1 MPTSSL
7 TSAEALTGNAKD
19 CSPYWNDFTKEL
31 SSALWLP
38 TATASRGSASNSSN
52 GLHTKTEEL
61 SWFSITRTQAPS
73 PNLPRIFSPSS
84 IPSLADS
91 TDSAATVKQSS
102 KTRLYPGRK
111 QRQTIKLWLDAARWC
126 YNKTI
131 ETLREPGTTASW
143 KKIKTSIINA
153 TPLRLQ
159 PAPYQVKSIAV
170 RDACKAVSNA
180 KKYNA
185 SLKQDQAQ
193 GLRTDQEFAIP
204 GFRSRRNPR
213 QNCFIPAKAV
223 FQNGV
228 YPRLLGNL
236 KMAEQPPGNHGDSRL
251 TLHNGQYHLSASIQ
265 YNPDL
270 EQQASREWDRVV
282 ALDPGIRTFITW
294 FSETDA
300 GHIAQG
306 AFGRIQRLC
315 QHLDNLISKTAK
327 APRTKRRNMQKAAD
341 RMRNRIRNLIDEL
354 HHQTARFLVDDFDL
368 ILLPTFETQD
378 MSKKGGR
385 KLRSKSVRSLLTFA
399 HYRFQ
404 RFLLWKAYQTG
415 AKVLLTNE
423 AYTSKTCSWS
433 GEIVNKLG
441 GARYITG
448 QDGVTVERD
457 INGARGVFLRALV
470 DTPALA
476 DCVGCLA
483 NNVVNVR

>member
-1 MPTSSL
+1 MPTSSP
-7 TSAEALTGNAKD
+7 TSAEASTGNAKD
-19 CSPYWNDFTKEL
+19 SSPYWNDFTKEI
-31 SSALWLP
+31 SSVLWLP
-38 TATASRGSASNSSN
+38 TATDSRGSDSNSSN
-52 GLHTKTEEL
+52 GLHTKTEEA

-84 IPSLADS
+84 ILSLADS
-91 TDSAATVKQSS
+91 TDSAATEKQSK
-102 KTRLYPGRK
+102 KTRLYPDRK
-111 QRQTIKLWLDAARWC
+111 QRQTIKLWFDAARWC

-131 ETLREPGTTASW
+131 ETLRQPGATANW
-143 KKIKTSIINA
+143 KKIKTSIIKDV
-153 TPLRLQ
+153 PPHLQ

-170 RDACKAVSNA
+170 RDACQSVSNA

-185 SLKQDQAQ
+185 KLKGDQAQ
-193 GLRTDQEFAIP
+193 GLGTGEQFSTP
-204 GFRSRRNPR
+204 GFRNRRNPC

-236 KMAEQPPGNHGDSRL
+236 KMAEQPPRDHGDSRL
-251 TLHNGQYHLSASIQ
+251 TLHNGRYHLSASTP

-270 EQQASREWDRVV
+270 EQQAGREWDRVA

-306 AFGRIQRLC
+306 AFGRVQRLC

-327 APRTKRRNMQKAAD
+327 APRNKRRNMRKAAE

-354 HHQTARFLVDDFDL
+354 HHQTARFLVDHFDL

-404 RFLLWKAYQTG
+404 RFLLWKARQTG
-415 AKVLLTNE
+415 AKALLINE

-457 INGARGVFLRALV
+457 INGARGALLRALV

-483 NNVVNVR
+483 SNVVDVR